1 MLKKKRN
8 KLLYLKR
15 PFRKEVKTEFCQFWK
30 VSVVHWPKAK
40 QKKKMKIK
48 SKKEMLQNLLIS
60 TCKS

>member
-1 MLKKKRN
+1 MLKKK
-8 KLLYLKR
+8 KLYLKR

-40 QKKKMKIK
+40 HKKKDENKK
-48 SKKEMLQNLLIS
+48 QKKEMLQNLLIS